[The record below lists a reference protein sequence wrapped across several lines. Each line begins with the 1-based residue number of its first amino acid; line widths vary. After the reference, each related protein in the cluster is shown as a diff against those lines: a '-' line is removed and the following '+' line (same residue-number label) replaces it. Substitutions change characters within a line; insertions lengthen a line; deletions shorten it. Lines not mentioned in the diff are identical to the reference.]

1 MGNDG
6 GLGQTGNMQITH
18 LGHSCVLLET
28 AGQRILVDPGD
39 FSTAWRGLTDLD
51 AVLVTHQHP
60 DHADPTELPKLLA
73 ANPQAIVAV
82 EQTVPEIVALPDRTR
97 RLGPGETIDLGAL
110 QVATIG
116 GQHAVIHRDYPR
128 IGNVGFVVRSQGE
141 PSVLHPGDCLDAVA
155 EGIDIA
161 LIPAFGPW
169 AATKETVEFARAVGA
184 PQGFLIHEGLL
195 NDRGHALIVKH
206 VTALSSTTLVDVRDT
221 RPWQP

>member
-1 MGNDG
+1 M
-6 GLGQTGNMQITH
+6 
-18 LGHSCVLLET
+18 
-28 AGQRILVDPGD
+28 
-39 FSTAWRGLTDLD
+39 
-51 AVLVTHQHP
+51 
-60 DHADPTELPKLLA
+60 
-73 ANPQAIVAV
+73 
-82 EQTVPEIVALPDRTR
+82 
-97 RLGPGETIDLGAL
+97 

-128 IGNVGFVVRSQGE
+128 IGNVGFVFRSQGE

>member
-97 RLGPGETIDLGAL
+97 RLGPG
-110 QVATIG
+110 
-116 GQHAVIHRDYPR
+116 
-128 IGNVGFVVRSQGE
+128 
-141 PSVLHPGDCLDAVA
+141 
-155 EGIDIA
+155 
-161 LIPAFGPW
+161 
-169 AATKETVEFARAVGA
+169 
-184 PQGFLIHEGLL
+184 
-195 NDRGHALIVKH
+195 
-206 VTALSSTTLVDVRDT
+206 
-221 RPWQP
+221 

>member
-1 MGNDG
+1 
-6 GLGQTGNMQITH
+6 MQITH
-18 LGHSCVLLET
+18 LGHSCVLIET
-28 AGQRILVDPGD
+28 ADQRVLVDPGD

-60 DHADPTELPKLLA
+60 DHADPTHLPKLLA
-73 ANPQAIVAV
+73 DNPRAVVAV
-82 EQTVPEIVALPDRTR
+82 EHTVADIVDLPDDVR
-97 RLGPGETIDLGAL
+97 RLGPDEIIDLGSL
-110 QVATIG
+110 QVNTIG

-128 IGNVGFVVRSQGE
+128 IGNVGFVFRSEGD
-141 PSVLHPGDCLDAVA
+141 PSVLHPGDCLDAVS

-169 AATKETVEFARAVGA
+169 SATRETIDFTRQVGA

-195 NDRGHALIVKH
+195 NDRGYALIVKH
-206 VTALSSTTLVDVRDT
+206 ITALTRTTLVDVRDT